1 MAIFGFSEDKT
12 KREVDPAGKVG
23 SATVGST
30 SRPIFIENGTP
41 KITNSSSVASV
52 SIYSGFT
59 AFRNEVRRY
68 GNVVS
73 VNLEIAKD
81 SGSGQLITIG
91 KVPSGLEP
99 PSSLSNE
106 DVAIYNDGTIH
117 VNFTSGIIRY
127 IYLTYII

>member
-1 MAIFGFSEDKT
+1 MAVFGFSEDKT
-12 KREVDPAGKVG
+12 KREVNPAGKVG

-41 KITNSSSVASV
+41 KITNSSSVASA

-59 AFRNEVRRY
+59 AFQNEVRRY

-73 VNLEIAKD
+73 LSLEIAKD
-81 SGSGQLITIG
+81 SGSGQMLTVG

-99 PSSLSNE
+99 PYTISNG
-106 DVAIYNDGTIH
+106 DVAIYNNGTVHI
-117 VNFTSGIIRY
+117 NFTSGVIRN
-127 IYLTYII
+127 IHLTYII